1 MSKKK
6 VEQILRSLDDKEY
19 EDIAIA
25 LMVIEHDDGKLPV
38 SDEIY
43 NKYRSVY
50 KYYFENRSDL
60 TGMLN
65 EVLQNPDE
73 IEIEKEIRIWGEL
86 IEWKRIDK

>member
-6 VEQILRSLDDKEY
+6 VEQILRLLDDKEY

-38 SDEIY
+38 SDETY
-43 NKYRSVY
+43 DKYKNIY
-50 KYYFENRSDL
+50 KYYFNERDDL

-65 EVLQNPDE
+65 EVLQNPNK
-73 IEIEKEIRIWGEL
+73 IESELEIRM
-86 IEWKRIDK
+86 

>member
-1 MSKKK
+1 MTKKK
-6 VEQILRSLDDKEY
+6 VEQILRTLDDKEY

-38 SDEIY
+38 SDEVY

-50 KYYFENRSDL
+50 KYYFENRDDL

-65 EVLQNPDE
+65 EVLQNPNK
-73 IEIEKEIRIWGEL
+73 IESELEIRM
-86 IEWKRIDK
+86 